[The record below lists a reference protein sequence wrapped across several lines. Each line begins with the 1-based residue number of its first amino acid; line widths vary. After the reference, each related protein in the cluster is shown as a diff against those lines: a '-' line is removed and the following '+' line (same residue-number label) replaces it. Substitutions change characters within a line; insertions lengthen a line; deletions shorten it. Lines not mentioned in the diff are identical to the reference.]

1 MPKISDRA
9 LADFVGETLRKAR
22 QATSL
27 LPPRSNASS
36 RALMRRT

>member
-9 LADFVGETLRKAR
+9 LADFVGKTLRKAR
-22 QATSL
+22 QAT
-27 LPPRSNASS
+27 RSNASS